1 MDSAKQNMMAYIMA
15 SNFDVLG
22 VLTKHVIM
30 SYLYGTSARSL
41 SRSTRN
47 NIFYV
52 VFHEIRED

>member
-1 MDSAKQNMMAYIMA
+1 MLLYREAA
-15 SNFDVLG
+15 SEDILSIV
-22 VLTKHVIM
+22 VCAR
-30 SYLYGTSARSL
+30 ARSL

>member
-30 SYLYGTSARSL
+30 SYL
-41 SRSTRN
+41 
-47 NIFYV
+47 
-52 VFHEIRED
+52 